1 MTLHKAS
8 VISSVL
14 LLLAGCVPRIPL
26 RNGDRIVF
34 FGDSITEQGM
44 KPNGYITLIKN
55 ELNTRHPEK
64 KIDIV
69 GAGISGNKVPDL
81 LGRVAEDVIDTK
93 PTVVVIYIGINDVWH
108 WALPGHQGTPK
119 DRYESDLRE
128 VIARIKYSGAK
139 VILCTPSVIGEKS
152 DGKNPQDAMLD
163 DYAAIDRK
171 IVLDL
176 GIHLCDLRKA
186 FIDYLKVHNTEEKE
200 KGVLTV
206 DGVHLN
212 NEGNKLVA
220 DEILKMLGS

>member
-1 MTLHKAS
+1 MTLLKTS
-8 VISSVL
+8 VISSL
-14 LLLAGCVPRIPL
+14 LLLLIGCGPSIPL

-44 KPNGYITLIKN
+44 NPNGYITLIKN
-55 ELNTRHPEK
+55 ELNARHPER

-81 LGRVAEDVIDTK
+81 LQRVGDDIIDIR

-108 WALPGHQGTPK
+108 WALPGHRGTPK
-119 DRYESDLRE
+119 DQYEADLRE
-128 VIARIKYSGAK
+128 VIARIKYAGAK
-139 VILCTPSVIGEKS
+139 VILCTPSVIGERS

-163 DYAAIDRK
+163 EYADIDRK

-176 GIHLCDLRKA
+176 GIHLCDLRKT
-186 FIDYLKVHNTEEKE
+186 FIDYLKVHNKEEKE

-212 NEGNKLVA
+212 DEGNKLVA
-220 DEILKMLGS
+220 DQILKLLES